1 MLVKPVSRGVRMAIS
16 RLGSM
21 PFHPYPQGRGG
32 YAKASFG
39 PLAACLVLNCAYG
52 HHAKETIMKG
62 KVTEQGLL
70 IPKRLL
76 EGVEEVDIQKR
87 GSITVVSPVG
97 PTDPVLHLGTEPV
110 CLEIKDASENHDRYI
125 Y

>member
-1 MLVKPVSRGVRMAIS
+1 
-16 RLGSM
+16 
-21 PFHPYPQGRGG
+21 
-32 YAKASFG
+32 
-39 PLAACLVLNCAYG
+39 
-52 HHAKETIMKG
+52 MKG

-87 GSITVVSPVG
+87 GSIIVVSPVS
-97 PTDPVLHLGTEPV
+97 PRDPVLDLGTEPIN
-110 CLEIKDASENHDRYI
+110 LEIKDASENHDRYI

>member
-1 MLVKPVSRGVRMAIS
+1 
-16 RLGSM
+16 
-21 PFHPYPQGRGG
+21 
-32 YAKASFG
+32 
-39 PLAACLVLNCAYG
+39 
-52 HHAKETIMKG
+52 MKG

-87 GSITVVSPVG
+87 GSTIVVSPVSAR
-97 PTDPVLHLGTEPV
+97 DPVVDLGTEPV
-110 CLEIKDASENHDRYI
+110 YLEIRDASENHDGYI